1 MTGPQIFALFWGVL
15 AFGLGFLFA
24 RYPDV
29 VVSLYEKQMS
39 VTKLT
44 RTLQQRHAPR
54 KVVRF
59 WYRGDGI
66 VFMVIGPVVA
76 VLALLGVLH

>member
-29 VVSLYEKQMS
+29 VVSLE
-39 VTKLT
+39 V
-44 RTLQQRHAPR
+44 PR
-54 KVVRF
+54 RSLAAAGVGPRE
-59 WYRGDGI
+59 R
-66 VFMVIGPVVA
+66 IGPMVEA
-76 VLALLGVLH
+76 ARALLGQAATGRGEL